1 MGRIEPYPWQRRHVQ
16 GGPLHAFSNYALSQ
30 ENEIGKMSS
39 TNMCQGVS
47 FAHLVSMIP
56 EHLRPSN
63 ELFMRMVSESS
74 QKERSVEVVLD
85 TDSDVS
91 LCCQYFIDFWE
102 HHLHP
107 WMVKKV
113 DLNKYPH
120 PDNYLQETIDR
131 LNETNCASLFQM
143 PGLDYVLRDIQ
154 RQDDLALQRAQGKQI
169 NDVFWWAHQFNE
181 CLEGRDFDFSDYR
194 EETLGT
200 Q

>member
-1 MGRIEPYPWQRRHVQ
+1 MGHIYRYPCNCGRVQ
-16 GGPLHAFSNYALSQ
+16 GALLHAFSNYALSQ

-47 FAHLVSMIP
+47 FADLVSMIP

-63 ELFMRMVSESS
+63 EVFMRMVSESS
-74 QKERSVEVVLD
+74 QKEKPVEVVLD

-91 LCCQYFIDFWE
+91 LCCQHFIDFWE

-107 WMVKKV
+107 WMVKQI

-181 CLEGRDFDFSDYR
+181 CLEGRDFDFSDYQ

-200 Q
+200 L

>member
-1 MGRIEPYPWQRRHVQ
+1 MC
-16 GGPLHAFSNYALSQ
+16 GGISVLD
-30 ENEIGKMSS
+30 
-39 TNMCQGVS
+39 
-47 FAHLVSMIP
+47 LVRSIP
-56 EHLRPSN
+56 KQLRPTN
-63 ELFMRMVSESS
+63 EEIQKIIAEFSEKQHSIEIALEKDADAS
-74 QKERSVEVVLD
+74 I
-85 TDSDVS
+85 
-91 LCCQYFIDFWE
+91 CCQHFIEFWE

-107 WMVKKV
+107 WIVKKA

-143 PGLDYVLRDIQ
+143 PGLDYALRDIQ

-181 CLEGRDFDFSDYR
+181 CLEGRDFDFSDYQ